1 MKKEERKQLIKLMR
15 RYVRIDIICRFWP
28 LEKIRRKFPRSD
40 LHRLRVDVYDDIMKA
55 LYGTDDMVEIGM
67 KTGLLKED
75 PKEANKKRIKKQAKK
90 NIKEIKEFFGGKSEK
105 NKKGLSK
112 KRHRRKDASKVS
124 KKKKPEKTS

>member
-28 LEKIRRKFPRSD
+28 LKKIRRKFPRSD

-55 LYGTDDMVEIGM
+55 LYGTDNMVEIGM
-67 KTGLLKED
+67 KTGLLEED
-75 PKEANKKRIKKQAKK
+75 PKEANKKRVKKQAKK
-90 NIKEIKEFFGGKSEK
+90 DIKEIKEFFGGKFEK

-112 KRHRRKDASKVS
+112 KRHGRKDTSEVS